1 MRRLALLAL
10 VAAASPAAAQTDGP
24 RHLQPGSL
32 NHTTASAIA
41 KVAKEKAGLNMLVQP
56 TAGENV
62 IIPLVAR
69 GEAEFGLA
77 NAMEV
82 SVATENNR
90 LPDLRLIGVLHPLPT
105 AFFVRKDTTMRTM
118 ADVKGKKVVVGLFG
132 ATRSSTS
139 CRGPCSP
146 PSA

>member
-1 MRRLALLAL
+1 M
-10 VAAASPAAAQTDGP
+10 
-24 RHLQPGSL
+24 QPGSL
-32 NHTTASAIA
+32 NHTTGTAIA
-41 KVAKEKAGLNMLVQP
+41 KVAKEKGGMNMLVQP
-56 TAGENV
+56 TAGETV

-77 NAMEV
+77 NALEV

-105 AFFVRKDTTMRTM
+105 AFFVRKDIDHAHHGRRQGQE
-118 ADVKGKKVVVGLFG
+118 AWCG
-132 ATRSSTS
+132 ASRRSGSSTS